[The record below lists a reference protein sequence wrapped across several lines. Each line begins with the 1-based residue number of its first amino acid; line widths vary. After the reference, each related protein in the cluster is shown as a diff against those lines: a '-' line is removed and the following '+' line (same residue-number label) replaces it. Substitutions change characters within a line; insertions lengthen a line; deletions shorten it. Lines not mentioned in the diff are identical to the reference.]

1 MNENK
6 NKHNDGE
13 FYDDDGDRYIS
24 VEQSIIGACKEV
36 KDIRAGK
43 SKGIP
48 LDEFLTWLD
57 DAVKEEIANGNN
69 SNRAF

>member
-43 SKGIP
+43 SKGIK

-57 DAVKEEIANGNN
+57 DTVKEEIANGNN